1 MKKEELLRQFSLN
14 IPVRYQ
20 PESLLRVAHLD
31 PEKLRKAA
39 VLIPCVD
46 RPDGLS
52 VILTKRA
59 SHLKNH
65 PGQISFPGGKFEFF
79 DHSLADTA
87 IREAHEEIGLHPSQV
102 NIFGQLPELTTIS
115 RFSVTPF
122 IAFVED
128 GYQSTI
134 DKNEVD
140 YIFEVPAN
148 YLFNSDNLYSKKMQ
162 IKGTT
167 HRIFAINYQ
176 THFIWGVTAQIIQ
189 ALQSQLSIKDLP
201 SSSQSST
208 DNQVTSNPTIQP
220 QEVLPLSV

>member
-1 MKKEELLRQFSLN
+1 MKKEDLLRQFSLN
-14 IPVRYQ
+14 IPAKYQ

-46 RPDGLS
+46 RPEGLS

-115 RFSVTPF
+115 RFNVTPF
-122 IAFVED
+122 IAFVDD
-128 GYQSTI
+128 GYQSKI

-140 YIFEVPAN
+140 YIFEVPAS
-148 YLFNSDNLYSKKMQ
+148 YLFNPDNLYSKKMQ
-162 IKGTT
+162 IKGSA

-176 THFIWGVTAQIIQ
+176 RHFIWGVTAQIIQ
-189 ALQSQLSIKDLP
+189 ALQSQLSIKDLTSYSP
-201 SSSQSST
+201 SSTNSRIVSQSNLQQKSLHSA
-208 DNQVTSNPTIQP
+208 V
-220 QEVLPLSV
+220 

>member
-1 MKKEELLRQFSLN
+1 M
-14 IPVRYQ
+14 
-20 PESLLRVAHLD
+20 AHLD

-102 NIFGQLPELTTIS
+102 NIFGRLPELTTIS
-115 RFSVTPF
+115 RFNVTPF
-122 IAFVED
+122 IAFVDD

-140 YIFEVPAN
+140 YIFEVPAT
-148 YLFNSDNLYSKKMQ
+148 YLFNPDNLYSKKMQ
-162 IKGTT
+162 INGNT

-176 THFIWGVTAQIIQ
+176 RHFIWGVTAQIIQ
-189 ALQSQLSIKDLP
+189 ALQSQLSIKDLASYSP
-201 SSSQSST
+201 SSVNSQIAC
-208 DNQVTSNPTIQP
+208 QSNLQ
-220 QEVLPLSV
+220 QQSLHSAV